1 MGSAAYRV
9 SGMTCDHCIAA
20 VTEELRAVPGV
31 EAVDVDVD
39 VDLRPGEE
47 SVVTVTSAADLA
59 IEDVRAA
66 IDEAGYDLVES

>member
-1 MGSAAYRV
+1 MASAAYRV

-31 EAVDVDVD
+31 ESVS

-47 SVVTVTSAADLA
+47 SVVTVTSDADLA
-59 IEDVRAA
+59 IDDVRAA
-66 IDEAGYDLVES
+66 VDEAGYDLVES